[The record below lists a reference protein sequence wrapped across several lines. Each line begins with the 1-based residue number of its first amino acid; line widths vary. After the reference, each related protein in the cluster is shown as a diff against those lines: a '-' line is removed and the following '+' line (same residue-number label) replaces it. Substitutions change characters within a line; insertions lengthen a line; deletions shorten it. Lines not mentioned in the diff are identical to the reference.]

1 MSIRLLKMTETTPIP
16 SSNITDDP
24 AAPEVD
30 NQIWTPEEKVVLKSH
45 VDGYRSAQRKEKARF
60 VVAEV
65 IPKIKFYWKGRYD
78 RNKLKKDGELKKEW
92 GKKKEVIRGLYL

>member
-1 MSIRLLKMTETTPIP
+1 MSIWLLKMTATTPIP

-30 NQIWTPEEKVVLKSH
+30 NQIWTPEEKVILKSH
-45 VDGYRSAQRKEKARF
+45 VDGYRGAQRKEKARF

-65 IPKIKFYWKGRYD
+65 IPKIKFYWKGQYD
-78 RNKLKKDGELKKEW
+78 QNKLKKDRALKKEW
-92 GKKKEVIRGLYL
+92 GNKKEVI